1 MSALWNDPDG
11 VQRASRQNV
20 VPHTPYISS
29 LLPCI
34 KLDCQRTG
42 LSCLCETTART
53 NRHLSRDS
61 YQYSSG
67 SAGSAPTY
75 TRHPRVSEA
84 GEAGPVGLRTECK
97 MTQSQQAWPEAVLPA
112 FQGPAPQLGD
122 KGPLLGHLSK
132 RLLWPSPVWK
142 ALGATEPVLPHPTV
156 PSFLLWNC
164 QHGQEK

>member
-1 MSALWNDPDG
+1 MRLLSFCPWGSSSHPPLRTTHLGLELGWRTQMSALWNDPDG
-11 VQRASRQNV
+11 VQRPSRQNV

-42 LSCLCETTART
+42 SSCLCETTART
-53 NRHLSRDS
+53 SRHLSRDS
-61 YQYSSG
+61 YQHSSG

-122 KGPLLGHLSK
+122 KGPLL
-132 RLLWPSPVWK
+132 
-142 ALGATEPVLPHPTV
+142 
-156 PSFLLWNC
+156 
-164 QHGQEK
+164 